1 VNKQVVIFDLDG
13 LAGGAPL
20 PPSHGQTPQLF
31 ALLGVHADHRL
42 AVGLVLLDLLVEVA
56 ELGIPIGVLGALERL
71 DVGLQ
76 AEPFP
81 LQQSTHRRDGD
92 RMALPGEFVGQVP
105 QRLGC
110 PPQRRHRTAAL
121 VRLHQRQQG
130 WDELRVLPGGR
141 LASPT
146 RPADPAGR
154 ERRLAGLQLEHA
166 LADGRLA
173 DAGHLRDR
181 AHATMAQ
188 QPRLDRQ
195 RQALLALV
203 EVRQQD
209 LEPRRELTRTAI
221 GMRMRRIAHQQA
233 QRRKTTHYF
242 VPASMGPAALDGGT
256 GHGGL
261 DDLAQPEVGVGDDQL
276 HPGQLTGPERAKEG
290 RPERGPRPVKWCNSK
305 LAWFSLAC
313 VRRRLR

>member
-1 VNKQVVIFDLDG
+1 VVDADVDPAGVAGEVVDPVRDGLLDVRAGEEEVVVLDLDG

-42 AVGLVLLDLLVEVA
+42 TVGLVVLDLLVDIP
-56 ELGIPIGVLGALERL
+56 ELGIPVGVLGALQGL

-81 LQQSTHRRDGD
+81 PQQSAHRRGGD
-92 RMALPGEFVGQVP
+92 RVPLPGQLLGQVP
-105 QRLGC
+105 QRLGR
-110 PPQRRHRTAAL
+110 PPQRRFRVAAF

-130 WDELRVLPGGR
+130 WEEVGVLLDGR

-146 RPADPAGR
+146 GPADAAGR
-154 ERRLAGLQLEHA
+154 ERLLAGLQLNHA

-173 DAGHLRDR
+173 DASHLRDR
-181 AHATMAQ
+181 AHATTPQ

-203 EVRQQD
+203 QMRQQD
-209 LEPRRELTRTAI
+209 REPGGELTTNLHRDAHA
-221 GMRMRRIAHQQA
+221 RIPHQQA
-233 QRRKTTHYF
+233 PKTENGTLF
-242 VPASMGPAALDGGT
+242 PASFSGRGTVGWPRQPSPPGPLGAARDG
-256 GHGGL
+256 H
-261 DDLAQPEVGVGDDQL
+261 Q
-276 HPGQLTGPERAKEG
+276 R
-290 RPERGPRPVKWCNSK
+290 
-305 LAWFSLAC
+305 
-313 VRRRLR
+313 